1 MRGILVLFILLSA
14 NTLISKDYYVYVA
27 AESDDM
33 VSLLKFDGKDLIE
46 VERFEVG
53 VMPTE
58 IEGPHG
64 ITVDPNG
71 KYWYLSLAHGSPYG
85 TLTKYSTETNKP
97 ISSTKLG
104 LFPASMQ
111 ISEATGLLYCVNFN
125 LHGDMV
131 PSTVSVVDPEIMVEI
146 KQIETGAMPHG
157 SRISPD
163 GLFQYSVAMMSGEL
177 FEVDAISLKVNRKLS
192 LEKEMS
198 HSHHH
203 MHHDN
208 DMKMVHSKVKPT
220 WVIPH
225 PSKKSV
231 FVAGNGSDEII
242 EVDLD
247 NWEVIN
253 RINVGK
259 GPYNIEI
266 SPDGKYLVST
276 LKGEGST
283 GVWSLEDV
291 SVNRI
296 IKNTTM
302 VSHGIAISPDS
313 KYAFV
318 SVEGIGG
325 EPGKVDVIN
334 LENMSLLSSV
344 NVGKQAGG
352 IAFWKISD

>member
-283 GVWSLEDV
+283 GVWNLEDI